1 MSSYPRS
8 RPMGFSS
15 RSQGSLPSRGSPY
28 RAGSG
33 FQPGLRSSPSLSRL
47 GPSGLS
53 SSFLLASLP
62 SLEIDPALHQI
73 RSEEKEQ
80 IKGLNNQF
88 VSFIDKVRNL
98 EQQNK
103 VLETQLKLLKDKDQY
118 KSKLGQ
124 IMARSSQSLKRQ
136 IETLSQDKGKLQAEL
151 DHMQVLVEELKGRY
165 EDEINRRNQLENEF
179 VVTKE
184 DLDNLY
190 LQKVEIESK
199 LESITDEINY
209 LKQLYDE
216 EIRELQSQIQNTQVT
231 VEMDNSRELEMKQ
244 IIDEVKT
251 QYQAMAAKSREE
263 AEQWYKHK
271 VDDMATQARKHNE
284 EMKSIKD
291 EIAELSRYA
300 QRINADIEVLKN
312 QRANLESAMVLAEEQ
327 GEQAG
332 RSAKDTVQELEEVL
346 KGAKQDMARKVREYQ
361 QLMNIKLAL
370 DMEIAT
376 YRKLL
381 EGEENRMISQGPNLH
396 FSTMDKRAGLLS
408 PRVALPSPGRA
419 ATLPGPEPASSPK
432 RPILI
437 KTVETKDGKVLSES
451 SHFSEN

>member
-8 RPMGFSS
+8 RPMSFSS
-15 RSQGSLPSRGSPY
+15 RSQGSQPSWGSLY

-33 FQPGLRSSPSLSRL
+33 FQPGLRSSPSLGRL
-47 GPSGLS
+47 GPSGVS
-53 SSFLLASLP
+53 GSFLLSSMP

-73 RSEEKEQ
+73 RSDEKEQ

-88 VSFIDKVRNL
+88 ISFIDKVRNL

-118 KSKLGQ
+118 KSNLGQ
-124 IMARSSQSLKRQ
+124 IMARSSQNLKQQ
-136 IETLSQDKGKLQAEL
+136 IETLSQDKGKLGTEL
-151 DHMQVLVEELKGRY
+151 DHMQALLEELKGRY

-179 VVTKE
+179 VVTKK
-184 DLDNLY
+184 DLDDLY
-190 LQKVEIESK
+190 LQKVDIESK
-199 LESITDEINY
+199 LESITDEIEY

-244 IIDEVKT
+244 VIDEVKA

-271 VDDMATQARKHNE
+271 FDDMATQARKHND
-284 EMKSIKD
+284 EMKSIKN
-291 EIAELSRYA
+291 EIAELNRYA
-300 QRINADIEVLKN
+300 QRINADIEALKN
-312 QRANLESAMVLAEEQ
+312 QRANLESAIALAEEQ
-327 GEQAG
+327 GEQAV
-332 RSAKDTVQELEEVL
+332 RRAKDTVQELEDAL

-361 QLMNIKLAL
+361 ELMNIKLAL

-381 EGEENRMISQGPNLH
+381 EGEENRMIGQGPNPH
-396 FSTMDKRAGLLS
+396 SSAMDKRTGPQERAVAETSRSTELMTHEQPDPVRLLPWPGLWVC
-408 PRVALPSPGRA
+408 P
-419 ATLPGPEPASSPK
+419 
-432 RPILI
+432 
-437 KTVETKDGKVLSES
+437 
-451 SHFSEN
+451 